1 MYIYMHKPLH
11 GKIQCGRKLK
21 DAHSVVGFLFRMLG
35 LFLITGEVPDP
46 WFPTL
51 AVVLLFEDSSTSVI
65 TSEIFSP
72 FKWVEKCCMSCQRV
86 FPQCKGSRLIC
97 FTHCGGSTASTV
109 CRVTVWALSNPKHN
123 STAWPPPWR
132 QLLLRY
138 QWETRASINL
148 LIFRWIK
155 S

>member
-1 MYIYMHKPLH
+1 MYIYIYMHKHLH
-11 GKIQCGRKLK
+11 GKIQCRRKLK

-35 LFLITGEVPDP
+35 LFLLTGEVPDP

-86 FPQCKGSRLIC
+86 FPQYKGSRLIC
-97 FTHCGGSTASTV
+97 LTHCGGSTASTESYP
-109 CRVTVWALSNPKHN
+109 TQNTIA
-123 STAWPPPWR
+123 
-132 QLLLRY
+132 QLDHLLGGNY
-138 QWETRASINL
+138 CSGINGKPELPSISSYL
-148 LIFRWIK
+148 GE
-155 S
+155 